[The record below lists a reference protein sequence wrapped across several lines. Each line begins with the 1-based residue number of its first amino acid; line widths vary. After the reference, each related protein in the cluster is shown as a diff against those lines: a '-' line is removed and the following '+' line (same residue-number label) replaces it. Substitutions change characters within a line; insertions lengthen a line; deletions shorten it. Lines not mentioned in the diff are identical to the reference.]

1 MTYYSFIH
9 QGLGFAAGDG
19 GFESMLDKKE
29 RMAAGVA
36 AGDKTISSM
45 FVRAG
50 EGSKREV
57 TAAEA
62 AAIARRE
69 ADRAA
74 LHRREAADAV
84 SRRMMELK
92 RQREED
98 KRYEPQLYEPR
109 WFQT

>member
-1 MTYYSFIH
+1 
-9 QGLGFAAGDG
+9 
-19 GFESMLDKKE
+19 MLDKKD
-29 RMAAGVA
+29 RMAVGVPAGE
-36 AGDKTISSM
+36 KTISSM

-57 TAAEA
+57 TATEA

-74 LHRREAADAV
+74 LQRREAAEAV
-84 SRRMMELK
+84 SKRMMELSSLK

-98 KRYEPQLYEPR
+98 KRYDP
-109 WFQT
+109 